1 MERIDEKGN
10 HQEGDHIMIEKLIT
24 TESLIRG
31 ALAISGELE
40 QGLEPIGGGGG
51 IDDITGLLMAALEQ
65 IERMKNEETIQ
76 H

>member
-31 ALAISGELE
+31 ALAISGALE
-40 QGLEPIGGGGG
+40 QGLEPIGGG
-51 IDDITGLLMAALEQ
+51 
-65 IERMKNEETIQ
+65 R